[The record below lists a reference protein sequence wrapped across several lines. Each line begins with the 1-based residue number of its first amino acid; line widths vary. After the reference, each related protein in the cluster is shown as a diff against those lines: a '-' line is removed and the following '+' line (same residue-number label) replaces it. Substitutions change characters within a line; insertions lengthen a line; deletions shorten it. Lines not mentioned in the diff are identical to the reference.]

1 MSKTVLVVDDDPL
14 KRKLLRL
21 MLERFDNTVYE
32 AHDGIDALE
41 KLKTLDID
49 LMTLDIMMPNMDG
62 YEVCTAVRNN
72 PDTAD
77 LPVIIVSARADVK
90 SVQRGLDCGA
100 NKYLTQPVRPDVLK
114 SAIDEVLETT

>member
-21 MLERFDNTVYE
+21 MLERFGYAVNE
-32 AHDGIDALE
+32 ARDGVDALE
-41 KLKTLDID
+41 KLQVLDVD
-49 LMTLDIMMPNMDG
+49 LMTLDIMMPIMDG

-72 PDTAD
+72 PDTVD

-100 NKYLTQPVRPDVLK
+100 TKYLTQPVQPDVLK
-114 SAIDEVLETT
+114 SAIEEVLAAT